1 MLYFLLSYVMITF
14 EMFGS
19 DNIRVKIKDFLRNIT
34 ENQTLKIDSKG
45 IKNKNKIT
53 YSFDDVK
60 YTIKTNNNNILL
72 TRESDE
78 FLNNFSFGD
87 KTCSSYLLKEN
98 NFNVDININTIDID
112 IKDNYIYVKYEI
124 IDTKCIYEYKIEMS
138 EF

>member
-19 DNIRVKIKDFLRNIT
+19 DNIRVKIKGFLRNIT